1 MATTAFSR
9 EKYRYADLPADFGSA
24 AASCFR
30 RVGEWFW
37 FLVSFLL
44 FVVLGPF
51 SAPVV
56 LIVLARLG
64 MEDNC
69 CEEPQTIGS
78 R

>member
-1 MATTAFSR
+1 MATTTIIKCLYTGSQ
-9 EKYRYADLPADFGSA
+9 ADFRRG

-30 RVGEWFW
+30 QAGEWFW

-44 FVVLGPF
+44 FIIMGPF

-64 MEDNC
+64 LEDNC